1 MPKPSPNK
9 RSDNTKRARQ
19 NSPREEQQH
28 GGQED
33 ELYLELFDL
42 IRTLQAKDETKEEQL
57 RVLQT
62 QLDQALAEI
71 KYKSLHTIVDAFKDS
86 LEYTQKQQ
94 EDANERIGRCESD
107 QDRQEDELIR
117 QSTYSRRWNLIFHGV
132 SETEEESCSDLVKPI
147 MVSKLEIDQRKVKGI
162 MFCGA
167 RRLGKKKRSG
177 NSKPRPIIVRF
188 TCRADRDAT
197 WRQRFNLKES
207 SIRMAEDLPQ
217 NVREIRRKVLVS
229 ALKKARKREGTKA
242 TIIGDRLLVTGKTYS
257 FDKIPNKWQ
266 EVSLDEEM
274 LWRATHD
281 EDPEQALAIQVND

>member
-9 RSDNTKRARQ
+9 RNDNAKRARQ

-57 RVLQT
+57 KVLQT

-71 KYKSLHTIVDAFKDS
+71 KSLHTIVEAFKDS

-117 QSTYSRRWNLIFHGV
+117 QSIYSRRWNLIFHGV
-132 SETEEESCSDLVKPI
+132 SETEEESCSDLVKHI
-147 MVSKLEIDQRKVKGI
+147 MVSKLKIDQRKVKGI

-167 RRLGKKKRSG
+167 HRLGKKKRSG
-177 NSKPRPIIVRF
+177 NTKPRPIIVRF

-217 NVREIRRKVLVS
+217 NVREIRRKVLVP

-242 TIIGDRLLVTGKTYS
+242 TIIGDRLVVNGKSYS
-257 FDKIPNKWQ
+257 FDKIPKKWQ
-266 EVSLDEEM
+266 EVSPEEEM

-281 EDPEQALAIQVND
+281 EEPEQALAIQVND